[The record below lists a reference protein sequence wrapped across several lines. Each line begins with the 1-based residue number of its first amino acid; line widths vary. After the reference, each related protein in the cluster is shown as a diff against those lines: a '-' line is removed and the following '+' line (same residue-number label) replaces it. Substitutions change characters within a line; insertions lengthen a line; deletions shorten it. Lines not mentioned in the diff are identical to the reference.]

1 MTHLSRVIA
10 LVAIC
15 ATAAFAGE
23 LPASTA
29 AAAAAAEPSHLKD
42 IIGSLLGL
50 ILGIV
55 QFAVGLGIA
64 AFAIS
69 RGLQVVSKLLGGLDI
84 WAEIAKRNI
93 AVALL
98 AAGAVISYTRVVGS
112 GIDSMTK
119 GLGSLAGGDWTAGV
133 VGLIAGLINL
143 AVAIFVASFAITV
156 TFKVMDKLTKGID
169 EKAELSGGNIAIGA
183 LYCGILIGV
192 SGLVASGVSGI
203 SIGLGNFLSALS
215 KAMGI

>member
-1 MTHLSRVIA
+1 MLRTSRILA
-10 LVAIC
+10 LAAVC
-15 ATAAFAGE
+15 ATAAFA
-23 LPASTA
+23 ADVA
-29 AAAAAAEPSHLKD
+29 APTETSHLKD

-50 ILGIV
+50 VLGIV

-64 AFAIS
+64 AFAINK
-69 RGLQVVSKLLGGLDI
+69 GLQVVSKLLGGLDI
-84 WAEIAKRNI
+84 WAEIAKKNI

-112 GIDSMTK
+112 GIDAMTK
-119 GLGSLAGGDWTAGV
+119 GLGSLAGGDWSAGV

-143 AVAIFVASFAITV
+143 FVAIVVASFAITV

-203 SIGLGNFLSALS
+203 SIGLGNFLSAVARSL
-215 KAMGI
+215 GI

>member
-1 MTHLSRVIA
+1 MTRFSRVLA

-15 ATAAFAGE
+15 ATAAFAVDT
-23 LPASTA
+23 LPVA
-29 AAAAAAEPSHLKD
+29 APAAAEPSHAKE
-42 IIGSLLGL
+42 IVGSLLGL
-50 ILGIV
+50 VLGLV

-64 AFAIS
+64 AFAINK
-69 RGLQVVSKLLGGLDI
+69 GLQVVSKLLGGLDI
-84 WAEIAKRNI
+84 WAEVAKKNI

-98 AAGAVISYTRVVGS
+98 AAGAVISYTRVIGS

-119 GLGSLAGGDWTAGV
+119 SLGSLAGGDWSAGV
-133 VGLIAGLINL
+133 VGLIAGIVNLI
-143 AVAIFVASFAITV
+143 VAITVASFAITV

-192 SGLVASGVSGI
+192 SGLVASGVAGI
-203 SIGLGNFLSALS
+203 GIGLGEFLHAIAKLF
-215 KAMGI
+215 I

>member
-1 MTHLSRVIA
+1 MPVLSRALA

-15 ATAAFAGE
+15 ATSVFAQD
-23 LPASTA
+23 LPMAG
-29 AAAAAAEPSHLKD
+29 EPSHTKAIL
-42 IIGSLLGL
+42 GSLVGL
-50 ILGIV
+50 VLGIV

-64 AFAIS
+64 AFAINK
-69 RGLQVVSKLLGGLDI
+69 GLQVVSKLLGGLDI
-84 WAEIAKRNI
+84 WAEIAKKNI

-119 GLGSLAGGDWTAGV
+119 GLGSLAGGDWSAGV
-133 VGLIAGLINL
+133 VGLIAGIVNL
-143 AVAIFVASFAITV
+143 LVAIVVARFAITV
-156 TFKVMDKLTKGID
+156 TFKVMDRLTKGID

-183 LYCGILIGV
+183 IYCGILIGV

-203 SIGLGNFLSALS
+203 SIGLGNFLSALA
-215 KAMGI
+215 KTMGV

>member
-23 LPASTA
+23 LPAST
-29 AAAAAAEPSHLKD
+29 AAAAAEPSHLKD

>member
-1 MTHLSRVIA
+1 MTRISRVLA

-15 ATAAFAGE
+15 ATAAFAADVVAVPVE
-23 LPASTA
+23 S
-29 AAAAAAEPSHLKD
+29 SHVKD
-42 IIGSLLGL
+42 IVGSLLGL
-50 ILGIV
+50 VLGVIQLV
-55 QFAVGLGIA
+55 VGLGIA
-64 AFAIS
+64 AFAINK
-69 RGLQVVSKLLGGLDI
+69 GLQVVSKLLGGLDI
-84 WAEIAKRNI
+84 WAEIGKKNI

-119 GLGSLAGGDWTAGV
+119 GLGSLAGGDWSVGV
-133 VGLIAGLINL
+133 VGLIAGIINL
-143 AVAIFVASFAITV
+143 MVAIVVASFAITV

-203 SIGLGNFLSALS
+203 SIGLGNFLAALA
-215 KAMGI
+215 KAIGV

>member
-1 MTHLSRVIA
+1 MTRLPRVLA

-15 ATAAFAGE
+15 ATAAFAADV
-23 LPASTA
+23 P
-29 AAAAAAEPSHLKD
+29 AAAETSHLKE
-42 IIGSLLGL
+42 ILGSLLGL

-55 QFAVGLGIA
+55 QFVVGLGIA
-64 AFAIS
+64 AFAITK
-69 RGLQVVSKLLGGLDI
+69 GLQVVSKLLGGLDI
-84 WAEIAKRNI
+84 WAEIGKKNI

-119 GLGSLAGGDWTAGV
+119 GLGSLAGGDWSAGV
-133 VGLIAGLINL
+133 VGLIAGVINL
-143 AVAIFVASFAITV
+143 FVAITVASFAITV

-203 SIGLGNFLSALS
+203 SIGLGEFLYAIA
-215 KAMGI
+215 KVFA

>member
-1 MTHLSRVIA
+1 MTRFSRVLA

-15 ATAAFAGE
+15 ATAAFAVDT
-23 LPASTA
+23 LPVA
-29 AAAAAAEPSHLKD
+29 APAAAEPSHAKE
-42 IIGSLLGL
+42 IVGSLLGL
-50 ILGIV
+50 VLGLV

-64 AFAIS
+64 AFAINK
-69 RGLQVVSKLLGGLDI
+69 GLQVVSKLLGGLDI
-84 WAEIAKRNI
+84 WAEVAKKNI

-98 AAGAVISYTRVVGS
+98 AAGAVISYTRVIGS

-119 GLGSLAGGDWTAGV
+119 SLGSLAGGDWSAGV
-133 VGLIAGLINL
+133 VGLIAGVVNLI
-143 AVAIFVASFAITV
+143 VAITVASFAITV

-192 SGLVASGVSGI
+192 SGLVASGVAGI
-203 SIGLGNFLSALS
+203 GIGLGEFLHAIAKLF
-215 KAMGI
+215 I

>member
-1 MTHLSRVIA
+1 MTRSSRILA

-15 ATAAFAGE
+15 ATAAFAAE
-23 LPASTA
+23 LPAA
-29 AAAAAAEPSHLKD
+29 PAEPSHLKD

-50 ILGIV
+50 VLGII

-64 AFAIS
+64 AFAINK
-69 RGLQVVSKLLGGLDI
+69 GLQVVSKLLGGLDI
-84 WAEIAKRNI
+84 WAEIAKKNI

-119 GLGSLAGGDWTAGV
+119 GLGSLAGGDWSAGV

-143 AVAIFVASFAITV
+143 GVAIVVASFAITV

-169 EKAELSGGNIAIGA
+169 EKAELSGGNVAIGA

-203 SIGLGNFLSALS
+203 SIGLGNFLSAVAR
-215 KAMGI
+215 AMGL

>member
-1 MTHLSRVIA
+1 MVRTSRA
-10 LVAIC
+10 LALIAIC
-15 ATAAFAGE
+15 ASAAFA
-23 LPASTA
+23 ADA
-29 AAAAAAEPSHLKD
+29 APAEPSHLKD

-50 ILGIV
+50 VLGLV

-64 AFAIS
+64 AFAITK
-69 RGLQVVSKLLGGLDI
+69 GLQVVSKLLGGLDI
-84 WAEIAKRNI
+84 WAEVAKKNI

-119 GLGSLAGGDWTAGV
+119 GLGSLAGGDWSAGV
-133 VGLIAGLINL
+133 VGLIAGMINL
-143 AVAIFVASFAITV
+143 GVAIMVASFAITV

-203 SIGLGNFLSALS
+203 SIGLGNFLSAI
-215 KAMGI
+215 AHAIGI

>member
-1 MTHLSRVIA
+1 MVRISRA
-10 LVAIC
+10 LALIAIC
-15 ATAAFAGE
+15 ASAAFA
-23 LPASTA
+23 ADA
-29 AAAAAAEPSHLKD
+29 APAEPSHLKD

-50 ILGIV
+50 VLGLV

-64 AFAIS
+64 AFAITK
-69 RGLQVVSKLLGGLDI
+69 GLQVVSKLLGGLDI
-84 WAEIAKRNI
+84 WAEVAKKNI

-119 GLGSLAGGDWTAGV
+119 GLGSLAGGDWSAGV
-133 VGLIAGLINL
+133 VGLIAGMINL
-143 AVAIFVASFAITV
+143 GVAIMVASFAITV

-203 SIGLGNFLSALS
+203 SIGLGNFLSAI
-215 KAMGI
+215 AHAIGI

>member
-1 MTHLSRVIA
+1 MTRISRVLA

-15 ATAAFAGE
+15 ATAAFAAD
-23 LPASTA
+23 LPAVA
-29 AAAAAAEPSHLKD
+29 APAEPSHLKD

-64 AFAIS
+64 AFAINK
-69 RGLQVVSKLLGGLDI
+69 GLQVVSKLLGGLDI
-84 WAEIAKRNI
+84 WAEIAKKNV

-119 GLGSLAGGDWTAGV
+119 GLGSLAGGDWSVGV
-133 VGLIAGLINL
+133 VGLIAGVINL
-143 AVAIFVASFAITV
+143 FVAIIVASFAITV

-169 EKAELSGGNIAIGA
+169 EKAELSGGNVAIGA
-183 LYCGILIGV
+183 LYAGILIGV

-203 SIGLGNFLSALS
+203 SIGLGNFLAAIA
-215 KAMGI
+215 KAVGI

>member
-23 LPASTA
+23 LPAST
-29 AAAAAAEPSHLKD
+29 AAAAEPSHLKD

>member
-1 MTHLSRVIA
+1 MTRISRALA

-15 ATAAFAGE
+15 ATAAFAADM
-23 LPASTA
+23 PAVA
-29 AAAAAAEPSHLKD
+29 ASAEPSHVKD
-42 IIGSLLGL
+42 IVGSLLGL
-50 ILGIV
+50 LLGIV
-55 QFAVGLGIA
+55 QLAVGLGIA
-64 AFAIS
+64 AFAINK
-69 RGLQVVSKLLGGLDI
+69 GLQVVSKLLGGLDI
-84 WAEIAKRNI
+84 WAEVAKKNI

-119 GLGSLAGGDWTAGV
+119 GLGSLAGGDWSVGV
-133 VGLIAGLINL
+133 VGLIAGVINL
-143 AVAIFVASFAITV
+143 LVAIVVASFAITV

-203 SIGLGNFLSALS
+203 SIGLGNFLAALA
-215 KAMGI
+215 KAIGV

>member
-1 MTHLSRVIA
+1 MTRFSRALA

-15 ATAAFAGE
+15 ATAAFAAD
-23 LPASTA
+23 PIAVA
-29 AAAAAAEPSHLKD
+29 ATAEPSHLKD
-42 IIGSLLGL
+42 IVGSLLGL
-50 ILGIV
+50 LLGIV

-64 AFAIS
+64 AFAITK
-69 RGLQVVSKLLGGLDI
+69 GLNVVSKLLGGLDI
-84 WAEIAKRNI
+84 WAEVKKKNI

-119 GLGSLAGGDWTAGV
+119 GLGSLAGGDWSAGV
-133 VGLIAGLINL
+133 VGLIAGLVNL
-143 AVAIFVASFAITV
+143 GVAIVVASFAITV
-156 TFKVMDKLTKGID
+156 TFKIMDKLTKDLD
-169 EKAELSGGNIAIGA
+169 EKAELSGGNIAVGA

-203 SIGLGNFLSALS
+203 SIGLGNFLSALA
-215 KAMGI
+215 KLI

>member
-1 MTHLSRVIA
+1 MVRTTRA
-10 LVAIC
+10 LALIAIC
-15 ATAAFAGE
+15 ASAAFA
-23 LPASTA
+23 ADA
-29 AAAAAAEPSHLKD
+29 APAEPSHLKD

-50 ILGIV
+50 VLGLV

-64 AFAIS
+64 AFAITK
-69 RGLQVVSKLLGGLDI
+69 GLQVVSKLLGGLDI
-84 WAEIAKRNI
+84 WAEVAKKNI

-119 GLGSLAGGDWTAGV
+119 GLGSLAGGDWSAGV
-133 VGLIAGLINL
+133 VGLIAGMINL
-143 AVAIFVASFAITV
+143 GVAIMVASFAITV

-203 SIGLGNFLSALS
+203 SIGLGNFLSAI
-215 KAMGI
+215 AHAIGI